1 MKRQRI
7 VAAWLACIMAAF
19 VLPFAALAEGG
30 GIAISLSGGN
40 DTLATG
46 DYLSVN
52 VKFDEAVASFGGAE
66 FNVDYD
72 STALKFVSY
81 TALLGSAADE
91 DTAESGSGT
100 GMLNYGG
107 VKDGKVKILLVNAG
121 IISGGD
127 VSIAANTVIGNI
139 VFKVIGQN
147 TTGTSY
153 KTSYKIASEGFS
165 AIAAEKTGETET
177 TLTPA
182 GSTFTPTTVTVSDS
196 VTYPTDGAP
205 TVYCITSEANGV
217 VTLSLKASIADLQRL
232 NMQLTL
238 NGYTDIAAASDC
250 PFTVSI
256 DGGSVTIS
264 HNAAPNTDGVDM
276 RSGVAVLTMK
286 KSGASQSITPAPKA
300 IATKDANGALSPITK
315 PKVTD
320 DPLGGRM
327 LGDVNNDGEVTSADA
342 LAILKHSVGMEK
354 LKGVDLLVADINGDG
369 DVTSADALLALK
381 RSVGMLD
388 ENYKEK

>member
-30 GIAISLSGGN
+30 GIAIKLDSGN

-52 VKFDEAVASFGGAE
+52 VKFDAAVASFGGAE
-66 FNVDYD
+66 FNVEYD
-72 STALKFVSY
+72 STALEFVSY

-107 VKDGKVKILLVNAG
+107 VKDGKVKILLVNAD

-127 VSIAANTVIGNI
+127 VSIAANTAICNI
-139 VFKVIGQN
+139 VFKVIGDN
-147 TTGTSY
+147 AGTAN
-153 KTSYKIASEGFS
+153 IGIDNASFS
-165 AIAAEKTGETET
+165 ATTAEDGAPA
-177 TLTPA
+177 LTPA
-182 GSTFTPTTVTVSDS
+182 ESTFTPTTVTVSDS
-196 VTYPTDGAP
+196 VDYPTENAP

-232 NMQLTL
+232 DMQLTL
-238 NGYTDIAAASDC
+238 TGYENITAVADC
-250 PFTVSI
+250 PLNVTVSNNVATI
-256 DGGSVTIS
+256 TYDAQNGS
-264 HNAAPNTDGVDM
+264 GVDM
-276 RSGVAVLTMK
+276 RNGVAVLTMK
-286 KSGASQSITPAPKA
+286 KSGASQSITSEPKA

-315 PKVTD
+315 PTVTD
-320 DPLGGRM
+320 DPYGGYA
-327 LGDVNNDGEVTSADA
+327 LGDVNWDGKINTLDA
-342 LAILKHSVGMEK
+342 MMTLRAAVGIESLDAIQTIR
-354 LKGVDLLVADINGDG
+354 ADIDANGKIN
-369 DVTSADALLALK
+369 TMDAMMILRRA
-381 RSVGMLD
+381 VGLLD
-388 ENYKEK
+388 ENYKNIY

>member
-30 GIAISLSGGN
+30 DIAISLSGGN
-40 DTLATG
+40 AALANG

-52 VKFDEAVASFGGAE
+52 VKFDAAVASFGGAE
-66 FNVDYD
+66 FNVAYD
-72 STALKFVSY
+72 SKALEFVSY

-91 DTAESGSGT
+91 DAAESGSGT

-107 VKDGKVKILLVNAG
+107 VKDGKVKILLVNAD

-127 VSIAANTVIGNI
+127 VSIAANTAIGNI

-147 TTGTSY
+147 TTG
-153 KTSYKIASEGFS
+153 TSYKIASEGFS

-177 TLTPA
+177 ALTPA
-182 GSTFTPTTVTVSDS
+182 GSTFTETTVTVSDS
-196 VTYPTDGAP
+196 VDYPTENAP
-205 TVYCITSEANGV
+205 TVYCLTSEKDGT

-232 NMQLTL
+232 DMQLTL

-256 DGGSVTIS
+256 DGDSVTIS

-286 KSGASQSITPAPKA
+286 KSGASQSIISEPKA

-315 PKVTD
+315 PNVTD

>member
-40 DTLATG
+40 AALATG

-52 VKFDEAVASFGGAE
+52 VKFDAAVASFGGAE
-66 FNVDYD
+66 FNVEYN
-72 STALKFVSY
+72 STALEFVSY

-91 DTAESGSGT
+91 DAAESGSGT

-127 VSIAANTVIGNI
+127 VSIAANTAIGNI

-147 TTGTSY
+147 TTG
-153 KTSYKIASEGFS
+153 TSYKIASEGFS

-177 TLTPA
+177 ALTPA
-182 GSTFTPTTVTVSDS
+182 GSTFTETTVTVSDS
-196 VTYPTDGAP
+196 VDYPAENAP
-205 TVYCITSEANGV
+205 TVYCLTSEKDGT

-232 NMQLTL
+232 DMQLTL
-238 NGYTDIAAASDC
+238 NGYTDITAVTDC
-250 PFTVSI
+250 PLNVTVNNN
-256 DGGSVTIS
+256 VATITY
-264 HNAAPNTDGVDM
+264 NAPNGSGMDM
-276 RSGVAVLTMK
+276 TQGVAVLTMT
-286 KSGASQSITPAPKA
+286 KSGDSQSITSAPKA
-300 IATKDANGALSPITK
+300 IATKDANGTLSPITK
-315 PKVTD
+315 PNVTD
-320 DPLGGRM
+320 DPYGGYEY
-327 LGDVNNDGEVTSADA
+327 GDVNGDGSINVLD
-342 LAILKHSVGMEK
+342 AILLLQYCAGMSAAQLDDVQLARADVAYDGSVNVLDAILMLRYCAGM
-354 LKGVDLLVADINGDG
+354 
-369 DVTSADALLALK
+369 
-381 RSVGMLD
+381 SVKFGIQ
-388 ENYKEK
+388 

>member
-30 GIAISLSGGN
+30 DIAIKLDSGN
-40 DTLATG
+40 AELAVD

-52 VKFDEAVASFGGAE
+52 VKFDAAVASFGGAE
-66 FNVDYD
+66 FNVEYD
-72 STALKFVSY
+72 STALEFVSY

-91 DTAESGSGT
+91 DAAESGSGT

-127 VSIAANTVIGNI
+127 VSIAANTAIGNI
-139 VFKVIGQN
+139 VFKVIGDN
-147 TTGTSY
+147 
-153 KTSYKIASEGFS
+153 ASKANIGIDNASFS
-165 AIAAEKTGETET
+165 ATTAEDGAPA
-177 TLTPA
+177 LTPA
-182 GSTFTPTTVTVSDS
+182 NSTFTPTTVTVNDS

-232 NMQLTL
+232 DMQLTL

-286 KSGASQSITPAPKA
+286 KSGASQSITSAPKA
-300 IATKDANGALSPITK
+300 IATKDANGALSPITQ
-315 PKVTD
+315 PNVTD
-320 DPLGGRM
+320 DPLGGFTK
-327 LGDVNNDGEVTSADA
+327 GDVDMDGRVAVNDAVMVLKNAIKLMELDTQQLMLADADNDGKITVNDA
-342 LAILKHSVGMEK
+342 VMILKKAIK
-354 LKGVDLLVADINGDG
+354 LIDF
-369 DVTSADALLALK
+369 
-381 RSVGMLD
+381 
-388 ENYKEK
+388 

>member
-30 GIAISLSGGN
+30 DIAISLSGGN
-40 DTLATG
+40 AALAVG

-52 VKFDEAVASFGGAE
+52 VKFDAAVASFGGAE
-66 FNVDYD
+66 FNVEYD
-72 STALKFVSY
+72 STVLEFVSY

-127 VSIAANTVIGNI
+127 TSIAANTVIGNI

-147 TTGTSY
+147 TTG
-153 KTSYKIASEGFS
+153 TSYKIASEGFS

-264 HNAAPNTDGVDM
+264 RNAAPNTDGVDM

-286 KSGASQSITPAPKA
+286 KSGASQSITSAPKA

-315 PKVTD
+315 PIVTD
-320 DPLGGRM
+320 DPYGGYA
-327 LGDVNNDGEVTSADA
+327 LGDVN
-342 LAILKHSVGMEK
+342 
-354 LKGVDLLVADINGDG
+354 GDG
-369 DVTSADALLALK
+369 KINATDALLVLRSFAKKITLTPEQTLRADVNRDNKVNATDALK
-381 RSVGMLD
+381 ILRYFAKKITSFD
-388 ENYKEK
+388 

>member
-40 DTLATG
+40 AALAVG

-52 VKFDEAVASFGGAE
+52 VKFDAAVASFGGAE
-66 FNVDYD
+66 FNVEYD
-72 STALKFVSY
+72 SAKLEFVSY
-81 TALLGSAADE
+81 TPLIGSAADE

-153 KTSYKIASEGFS
+153 KIASEGFS

-182 GSTFTPTTVTVSDS
+182 GSTFTPTTVTVSDR
-196 VTYPTDGAP
+196 VTYPTEGAP
-205 TVYCITSEANGV
+205 TVYCLTSEKDGA

-232 NMQLTL
+232 DMQLTL

-264 HNAAPNTDGVDM
+264 HNASPNTDGVDM

-286 KSGASQSITPAPKA
+286 KTGESQSIISEPKA

-315 PKVTD
+315 PIVTD
-320 DPLGGRM
+320 DPYGGYA
-327 LGDVNNDGEVTSADA
+327 LGDVNGDGKINTLDA
-342 LAILKHSVGMEK
+342 MMTLRAAVGIESLDAIQTIR
-354 LKGVDLLVADINGDG
+354 ADIDANGKIN
-369 DVTSADALLALK
+369 TMDAMMILRRA
-381 RSVGMLD
+381 VGLLD
-388 ENYKEK
+388 ENYKNIY

>member
-7 VAAWLACIMAAF
+7 VAAWLVCIMAAF

-66 FNVDYD
+66 FNVEYD
-72 STALKFVSY
+72 STALEFVSY

-91 DTAESGSGT
+91 DAAESGSGT

-127 VSIAANTVIGNI
+127 VSIAANTAIGNI

-147 TTGTSY
+147 TTG
-153 KTSYKIASEGFS
+153 TSYKIASEGFS

-177 TLTPA
+177 ALTPA
-182 GSTFTPTTVTVSDS
+182 GSTFTETTVTVSDS
-196 VTYPTDGAP
+196 VDYPTENAP
-205 TVYCITSEANGV
+205 TVYCLTSEKDGT
-217 VTLSLKASIADLQRL
+217 VTLSLKANIADLQRL
-232 NMQLTL
+232 DMQLTL
-238 NGYTDIAAASDC
+238 NGYTDITAVTDC
-250 PFTVSI
+250 PLNVTVNNN
-256 DGGSVTIS
+256 VATITY
-264 HNAAPNTDGVDM
+264 NAPNGSGVDM

-286 KSGASQSITPAPKA
+286 KSGASQSITSVPKA

-315 PKVTD
+315 PNVTD
-320 DPLGGRM
+320 DPYGGYA
-327 LGDVNNDGEVTSADA
+327 LGDVNGDGKINTLDA
-342 LAILKHSVGMEK
+342 MLTLRAAVGIES
-354 LKGVDLLVADINGDG
+354 LDVIQTIRADIDGNGKIN
-369 DVTSADALLALK
+369 TMDAMMILRRA
-381 RSVGMLD
+381 VGLLD
-388 ENYKEK
+388 ENYKNIY

>member
-30 GIAISLSGGN
+30 DIAISLSGGN
-40 DTLATG
+40 AALAVG

-52 VKFDEAVASFGGAE
+52 VKFDAAVASFGGAE
-66 FNVDYD
+66 FNVEYD
-72 STALKFVSY
+72 SAKLEFVSY
-81 TALLGSAADE
+81 TPLIGSADE
-91 DTAESGSGT
+91 T
-100 GMLNYGG
+100 GNGALNYHKKIG
-107 VKDGKVKILLVNAG
+107 DGNIKILLLN
-121 IISGGD
+121 
-127 VSIAANTVIGNI
+127 AANIINKNSTGIANGTAIGNL
-139 VFKVIGQN
+139 VFKVKSGATDRASVKIAPKGFAACMPGDN
-147 TTGTSY
+147 TT
-153 KTSYKIASEGFS
+153 AP
-165 AIAAEKTGETET
+165 A
-177 TLTPA
+177 LTPA

-196 VTYPTDGAP
+196 VTYPTAGAP
-205 TVYCITSEANGV
+205 TVYCLTSEKDGT

-232 NMQLTL
+232 DMQLTL

-256 DGGSVTIS
+256 DGDGVTIS

-276 RSGVAVLTMK
+276 RNGVAVLTMK
-286 KSGASQSITPAPKA
+286 KSGASQSITSAPKA

>member
-1 MKRQRI
+1 
-7 VAAWLACIMAAF
+7 MAAF

-30 GIAISLSGGN
+30 DIAIKLDSGN
-40 DTLATG
+40 AALANG

-52 VKFDEAVASFGGAE
+52 VKFDAAVASFGGAE
-66 FNVDYD
+66 FNVEYD
-72 STALKFVSY
+72 STVLEFVSY
-81 TALLGSAADE
+81 TALLGSEADE

-127 VSIAANTVIGNI
+127 TSIAANTVIGNI

-153 KTSYKIASEGFS
+153 KIASEGFS

-177 TLTPA
+177 ALTPA
-182 GSTFTPTTVTVSDS
+182 GSTFTPTTVTVSGS
-196 VTYPTDGAP
+196 VTYPTENAP

-217 VTLSLKASIADLQRL
+217 VSLSLKASIADLQRL
-232 NMQLTL
+232 DMQLTL
-238 NGYTDIAAASDC
+238 TGYENITAVADC
-250 PFTVSI
+250 PLTVNV
-256 DGGSVTIS
+256 GGNTATITY
-264 HNAAPNTDGVDM
+264 NAQNGSGVDM

-286 KSGASQSITPAPKA
+286 KSGASQSIISAPKA

-315 PKVTD
+315 PTVTD
-320 DPLGGRM
+320 DPYGGYA
-327 LGDVNNDGEVTSADA
+327 LGDVNGDGKINTLDA
-342 LAILKHSVGMEK
+342 MLTLRAAVGIES
-354 LKGVDLLVADINGDG
+354 LDVIQTIRADIDGNGKIN
-369 DVTSADALLALK
+369 TMDAMMILRRA
-381 RSVGMLD
+381 VGLLD
-388 ENYKEK
+388 ENYKNIY

>member
-52 VKFDEAVASFGGAE
+52 VKFDAAVASFGGAE
-66 FNVDYD
+66 FNVEYD
-72 STALKFVSY
+72 STVLKFVSY

-127 VSIAANTVIGNI
+127 VSIAANTAIGNI

-147 TTGTSY
+147 TPG
-153 KTSYKIASEGFS
+153 TSYKIASEGFS

-177 TLTPA
+177 VLTPA
-182 GSTFTPTTVTVSDS
+182 GSTFTETTVTVSDS
-196 VTYPTDGAP
+196 VTYPTENAP
-205 TVYCITSEANGV
+205 RVYCITSEANGV

-232 NMQLTL
+232 DMQLTL
-238 NGYTDIAAASDC
+238 NGYTDITAVTDC
-250 PFTVSI
+250 PLNVTVNNN
-256 DGGSVTIS
+256 VATITY
-264 HNAAPNTDGVDM
+264 NAPNGSGMDM
-276 RSGVAVLTMK
+276 TQGVAVLTMT
-286 KSGASQSITPAPKA
+286 KSGDSQGIASDPKSIAS
-300 IATKDANGALSPITK
+300 KDANGALSPITK
-315 PKVTD
+315 PNVTD
-320 DPLGGRM
+320 DPYGGYA
-327 LGDVNNDGEVTSADA
+327 LGDVNGDGKINTLDA
-342 LAILKHSVGMEK
+342 MLTLRAAVGIES
-354 LKGVDLLVADINGDG
+354 LDVIQTIRADIDGNGKIN
-369 DVTSADALLALK
+369 TMDAMMILRRA
-381 RSVGMLD
+381 VGLLD
-388 ENYKEK
+388 ENYKNIY

>member
-1 MKRQRI
+1 
-7 VAAWLACIMAAF
+7 MAAF

-30 GIAISLSGGN
+30 DIAISLSGGN
-40 DTLATG
+40 AALANG

-52 VKFDEAVASFGGAE
+52 VKFDAAVASFGGAE
-66 FNVDYD
+66 FNVEYD
-72 STALKFVSY
+72 STVLGFVSY

-127 VSIAANTVIGNI
+127 TSIAAKTVIGNI

-153 KTSYKIASEGFS
+153 KIASEEFS

-177 TLTPA
+177 ALIPA
-182 GSTFTPTTVTVSDS
+182 DSTFTPTTVTVSDS

-205 TVYCITSEANGV
+205 TVYCITSEVNGV

-232 NMQLTL
+232 DMQLTL
-238 NGYTDIAAASDC
+238 NGYTDITAVTDC
-250 PFTVSI
+250 PLNVTVNNNVATI
-256 DGGSVTIS
+256 TYNAQNGS
-264 HNAAPNTDGVDM
+264 GVDM

-286 KSGASQSITPAPKA
+286 KSGASQSIISEPKA

-315 PKVTD
+315 PNVID
-320 DPLGGRM
+320 DPYGGYEY
-327 LGDVNNDGEVTSADA
+327 GDVNRNGKVQMSDAIYILKYLAKISGYEMDEQQKA
-342 LAILKHSVGMEK
+342 LADVYYNGKVQMNDAILILRK
-354 LKGVDLLVADINGDG
+354 VAKM
-369 DVTSADALLALK
+369 DVTFGPQK
-381 RSVGMLD
+381 
-388 ENYKEK
+388 

>member
-30 GIAISLSGGN
+30 DIAISLSGGN
-40 DTLATG
+40 AALAVD

-52 VKFDEAVASFGGAE
+52 VKFDAAVASFGGAE
-66 FNVDYD
+66 FNVAYD
-72 STALKFVSY
+72 SKALEFVSY

-91 DTAESGSGT
+91 DAAESGSGT

-107 VKDGKVKILLVNAG
+107 VKDGKVKILLVNAD

-127 VSIAANTVIGNI
+127 VSIAANTAIGNI
-139 VFKVIGQN
+139 VFKVIGDN
-147 TTGTSY
+147 AGTAN
-153 KTSYKIASEGFS
+153 IGIDNAGFS
-165 AIAAEKTGETET
+165 ATTAEDGAPA
-177 TLTPA
+177 LTPA
-182 GSTFTPTTVTVSDS
+182 GSTFTETTVTVSDS
-196 VTYPTDGAP
+196 VTYPTEGAP
-205 TVYCITSEANGV
+205 TIYCLTSEKDGT
-217 VTLSLKASIADLQRL
+217 VTLSLKANAEKVQRL
-232 NMQLTL
+232 DMQLTL
-238 NGYTDIAAASDC
+238 NGYTDIAAVSDC

-286 KSGASQSITPAPKA
+286 KSGASQSIISEPKA

-315 PKVTD
+315 PKPTVTD
-320 DPLGGRM
+320 DPYGGYA
-327 LGDVNNDGEVTSADA
+327 LGDVNGDGKINTRDA
-342 LAILKHSVGMEK
+342 VMILKYSARLIGLDETQQMR
-354 LKGVDLLVADINGDG
+354 ADTNGDG
-369 DVTSADALLALK
+369 KINTRDVVLVLKYSAGIITSF
-381 RSVGMLD
+381 
-388 ENYKEK
+388 N

>member
-19 VLPFAALAEGG
+19 VLPLAALAEGG
-30 GIAISLSGGN
+30 GIAISLDSGN
-40 DTLATG
+40 AELAVG

-52 VKFDEAVASFGGAE
+52 VKFDAAVASFGGAE
-66 FNVDYD
+66 FNVEYD
-72 STALKFVSY
+72 STVLEFVSY
-81 TALLGSAADE
+81 TALLGSTADE

-127 VSIAANTVIGNI
+127 TSIAANTVIGNI

-153 KTSYKIASEGFS
+153 KIASEGFS

-177 TLTPA
+177 ALTPA
-182 GSTFTPTTVTVSDS
+182 GSTFTETTVTVSDS
-196 VTYPTDGAP
+196 VTYPTAGAP
-205 TVYCITSEANGV
+205 TIYCLTSEKDGA
-217 VTLSLKASIADLQRL
+217 VTLSLKANIADLQRL

-238 NGYTDIAAASDC
+238 DGYTGIAKVEGC
-250 PFTVSI
+250 PLNVTVSNNVATI
-256 DGGSVTIS
+256 TYDAQNGS
-264 HNAAPNTDGVDM
+264 GVDM

-286 KSGASQSITPAPKA
+286 KTGASQSITSEPKA
-300 IATKDANGALSPITK
+300 IATKDANGALSPITQ
-315 PKVTD
+315 PNVTD
-320 DPLGGRM
+320 DPYGGYA
-327 LGDVNNDGEVTSADA
+327 LGDVNGDGKINTLDA
-342 LAILKHSVGMEK
+342 MMTLRAAVGIESLDAIQTIR
-354 LKGVDLLVADINGDG
+354 ADIDGNGKIN
-369 DVTSADALLALK
+369 TMDAMMILRRA
-381 RSVGMLD
+381 VGLLD
-388 ENYKEK
+388 ENYKNIY

>member
-30 GIAISLSGGN
+30 DIAISLSGGN
-40 DTLATG
+40 AELAVG

-52 VKFDEAVASFGGAE
+52 VKFDAAVASFGGAE
-66 FNVDYD
+66 FNVEYD
-72 STALKFVSY
+72 STALEFVSY
-81 TALLGSAADE
+81 TALLGSEADE

-127 VSIAANTVIGNI
+127 TSIAANTVIGNI

-153 KTSYKIASEGFS
+153 KIASEGFS

-177 TLTPA
+177 ALTPA
-182 GSTFTPTTVTVSDS
+182 GSTFTETTVTVSDS
-196 VTYPTDGAP
+196 VTYPTENAP

-217 VTLSLKASIADLQRL
+217 VSLSLKASIADLQRL
-232 NMQLTL
+232 DMQLTL
-238 NGYTDIAAASDC
+238 TGYENITAVADC
-250 PFTVSI
+250 PLNVTVSNNVATI
-256 DGGSVTIS
+256 TYDAQNGS
-264 HNAAPNTDGVDM
+264 GVDM

-286 KSGASQSITPAPKA
+286 KSGASQSITSAPKA
-300 IATKDANGALSPITK
+300 IATKDANGALSPITQ
-315 PKVTD
+315 PTVTD

-327 LGDVNNDGEVTSADA
+327 LGDVD
-342 LAILKHSVGMEK
+342 
-354 LKGVDLLVADINGDG
+354 GDG
-369 DVTSADALLALK
+369 NITLRDAMFIFQAKANKRTLSGVSALCADTDKDGKITLRDAMFILQYKANK
-381 RSVGMLD
+381 RD
-388 ENYKEK
+388 ADFNIK

>member
-30 GIAISLSGGN
+30 DIAIKLDSGN
-40 DTLATG
+40 AALANG

-52 VKFDEAVASFGGAE
+52 VKFDAAVASFGGAE
-66 FNVDYD
+66 FNVEYD
-72 STALKFVSY
+72 STVLEFVSY

-91 DTAESGSGT
+91 DTAENGSGT

-147 TTGTSY
+147 TTG
-153 KTSYKIASEGFS
+153 KSYKIASEGFS

-182 GSTFTPTTVTVSDS
+182 GSTFTETTVTVSDS
-196 VTYPTDGAP
+196 VTYPTENAP
-205 TVYCITSEANGV
+205 RVYCITSEANGV
-217 VTLSLKASIADLQRL
+217 VTISLKASIADLQRL

-238 NGYTDIAAASDC
+238 DGYTDIAAASDC

-286 KSGASQSITPAPKA
+286 KSGASQSITSAPKA

-315 PKVTD
+315 PTVTD

>member
-30 GIAISLSGGN
+30 DIAIKLDSGN
-40 DTLATG
+40 AALANG

-52 VKFDEAVASFGGAE
+52 VKFDAAVASFGGAE

-100 GMLNYGG
+100 GMLSYGG

-147 TTGTSY
+147 TTG
-153 KTSYKIASEGFS
+153 TSYKIASEGFS

-264 HNAAPNTDGVDM
+264 RNAAPNTDGVDM

-286 KSGASQSITPAPKA
+286 KSGASQSITSAPKA

-315 PKVTD
+315 PIVTD
-320 DPLGGRM
+320 DPYGGYA
-327 LGDVNNDGEVTSADA
+327 LGDVN
-342 LAILKHSVGMEK
+342 
-354 LKGVDLLVADINGDG
+354 GDG
-369 DVTSADALLALK
+369 KINATDALLVLRSFAKKITLTPEQTLRADVNRDNKVNATDALK
-381 RSVGMLD
+381 ILRYFAKKITSFD
-388 ENYKEK
+388 

>member
-40 DTLATG
+40 DTLATD

-52 VKFDEAVASFGGAE
+52 VKFDAAVASFGGAE
-66 FNVDYD
+66 FNVEYD
-72 STALKFVSY
+72 STVLEFVSY
-81 TALLGSAADE
+81 TALLGSEADE
-91 DTAESGSGT
+91 NTAESGSGT

-127 VSIAANTVIGNI
+127 TSIAANTAIGNI

-147 TTGTSY
+147 TTG
-153 KTSYKIASEGFS
+153 KSYKIASEGFS

-182 GSTFTPTTVTVSDS
+182 GSTFTETTVTVSDS
-196 VTYPTDGAP
+196 VTYPTENAP
-205 TVYCITSEANGV
+205 TVYCLTSEKDGT
-217 VTLSLKASIADLQRL
+217 VTLSLKANIADLQRL

-250 PFTVSI
+250 PFMVSI
-256 DGGSVTIS
+256 DGDGVTIS

-315 PKVTD
+315 PNVID
-320 DPLGGRM
+320 DPYGGYA
-327 LGDVNNDGEVTSADA
+327 LGDVN
-342 LAILKHSVGMEK
+342 
-354 LKGVDLLVADINGDG
+354 GDG
-369 DVTSADALLALK
+369 KINAKDATLVMQYAIDLIELSDMQIARANVNKDNAINAKDATLILRYAIGLIDK
-381 RSVGMLD
+381 F
-388 ENYKEK
+388 

>member
-7 VAAWLACIMAAF
+7 VAAWLACIMAVF

-30 GIAISLSGGN
+30 DIAISLSGGN
-40 DTLATG
+40 AALAVG

-52 VKFDEAVASFGGAE
+52 VKFDAAVASFGGAE
-66 FNVDYD
+66 FNVEYD
-72 STALKFVSY
+72 STVLEFVSY

-91 DTAESGSGT
+91 DAAESGSGT

-153 KTSYKIASEGFS
+153 KIASEGFS

-196 VTYPTDGAP
+196 VNYPTAGAP
-205 TVYCITSEANGV
+205 TVYCLTSEKDGV
-217 VTLSLKASIADLQRL
+217 VTLSLKANIADLQRL
-232 NMQLTL
+232 DMQLTL

-276 RSGVAVLTMK
+276 RNGVAVLTMK
-286 KSGASQSITPAPKA
+286 KSGASQSITSEPKA
-300 IATKDANGALSPITK
+300 IATKDANGALSPITQ
-315 PKVTD
+315 PTVTD
-320 DPLGGRM
+320 DPYGGYEY
-327 LGDVNNDGEVTSADA
+327 GDVNGDGSINVLD
-342 LAILKHSVGMEK
+342 AILLLQYCAGMSAAQLDDVQLARADVAYDGSVNVLDAILMLRYCAGM
-354 LKGVDLLVADINGDG
+354 
-369 DVTSADALLALK
+369 
-381 RSVGMLD
+381 SVKFGIQ
-388 ENYKEK
+388 

>member
-30 GIAISLSGGN
+30 DIAISLSGGN
-40 DTLATG
+40 AALATG

-52 VKFDEAVASFGGAE
+52 VKFDAAVASFGGAE
-66 FNVDYD
+66 FNVEYD
-72 STALKFVSY
+72 STVLEFVSY
-81 TALLGSAADE
+81 TALLGSEADE

-127 VSIAANTVIGNI
+127 TSIAANTVIGNI

-153 KTSYKIASEGFS
+153 KIASEGFS

-177 TLTPA
+177 ALTPA
-182 GSTFTPTTVTVSDS
+182 DSTFTPTTVTVSDS
-196 VTYPTDGAP
+196 VTYPTENAP
-205 TVYCITSEANGV
+205 TVYCITSEANGA

-232 NMQLTL
+232 DMQLTL
-238 NGYTDIAAASDC
+238 DGYTGIAKVEGC
-250 PFTVSI
+250 PLNVTVSNNVATI
-256 DGGSVTIS
+256 TYDAQNGS
-264 HNAAPNTDGVDM
+264 GVDM
-276 RSGVAVLTMK
+276 RNGVTVLTMK
-286 KSGASQSITPAPKA
+286 KSGASQSIISEPKA
-300 IATKDANGALSPITK
+300 IATKDANGALSPTTQ
-315 PKVTD
+315 PTVTD
-320 DPLGGRM
+320 DPYGGYEY
-327 LGDVNNDGEVTSADA
+327 GDVN
-342 LAILKHSVGMEK
+342 
-354 LKGVDLLVADINGDG
+354 GDG
-369 DVTSADALLALK
+369 RIDVTDASLILQHIAKLITLTPEQIARADVAYNNSIDVTDATLILMYIAK
-381 RSVGMLD
+381 FDVKFGVQ
-388 ENYKEK
+388 

>member
-30 GIAISLSGGN
+30 DIAISLSGGN
-40 DTLATG
+40 AALANG

-52 VKFDEAVASFGGAE
+52 VKFDAAVASFGGAE
-66 FNVDYD
+66 FNVEYD
-72 STALKFVSY
+72 STVLGFVSY

-127 VSIAANTVIGNI
+127 TSIAANTVIGNI

-153 KTSYKIASEGFS
+153 KIASEGFS

-177 TLTPA
+177 ALTPA
-182 GSTFTPTTVTVSDS
+182 DSTFTPTTVTVSDS
-196 VTYPTDGAP
+196 VDYPTAGAP
-205 TVYCITSEANGV
+205 TVYCLTSEKDGT

-232 NMQLTL
+232 DMQLTL
-238 NGYTDIAAASDC
+238 NGYTDITAVTDC
-250 PFTVSI
+250 PLNVTVNNN
-256 DGGSVTIS
+256 VATITY
-264 HNAAPNTDGVDM
+264 NAPNGSGVDM
-276 RSGVAVLTMK
+276 RNGVAVLTMK
-286 KSGASQSITPAPKA
+286 KSGDSQSITSAPKA

-315 PKVTD
+315 PNVTD
-320 DPLGGRM
+320 DPYGGYEY
-327 LGDVNNDGEVTSADA
+327 GDVNGDGSINVLD
-342 LAILKHSVGMEK
+342 AILLLQYCAGMSAAQLDDVQIARADVAYDGSVNVLDAILMLRYCAGM
-354 LKGVDLLVADINGDG
+354 
-369 DVTSADALLALK
+369 
-381 RSVGMLD
+381 SVKFGIQ
-388 ENYKEK
+388 

>member
-30 GIAISLSGGN
+30 DIAISLSGGN
-40 DTLATG
+40 AALANG

-52 VKFDEAVASFGGAE
+52 VKFDAAVASFGGAE
-66 FNVDYD
+66 FNVEYD
-72 STALKFVSY
+72 STVLEFVSY
-81 TALLGSAADE
+81 TALLGSEADE

-127 VSIAANTVIGNI
+127 TSIAANTAIGNI

-147 TTGTSY
+147 TTG
-153 KTSYKIASEGFS
+153 TSYKIASEGFS

-177 TLTPA
+177 ALTPA
-182 GSTFTPTTVTVSDS
+182 GSTFTETTVTVSDS
-196 VTYPTDGAP
+196 VTYPTENAP

-217 VTLSLKASIADLQRL
+217 VSLSLKASITDLQRL
-232 NMQLTL
+232 DMQLTL
-238 NGYTDIAAASDC
+238 TGYENITAVADC
-250 PFTVSI
+250 PLNVTVNNNVAKI
-256 DGGSVTIS
+256 TYNAQNGS
-264 HNAAPNTDGVDM
+264 GVDM

-286 KSGASQSITPAPKA
+286 KSGASQSITSEPKA
-300 IATKDANGALSPITK
+300 IATKDANGALSPITQ
-315 PKVTD
+315 PNVTD

>member
-30 GIAISLSGGN
+30 DIAISLSGGN
-40 DTLATG
+40 AELANG

-52 VKFDEAVASFGGAE
+52 VKFDAAVASFGGAE
-66 FNVDYD
+66 FNVEYD
-72 STALKFVSY
+72 STVLEFVSY
-81 TALLGSAADE
+81 TALLGSEADE
-91 DTAESGSGT
+91 GTAESGSGT

-127 VSIAANTVIGNI
+127 VSIAANTAIGNI
-139 VFKVIGQN
+139 VFKVIGDN
-147 TTGTSY
+147 
-153 KTSYKIASEGFS
+153 ASTANIGIDNASFS
-165 AIAAEKTGETET
+165 ATTAEDGAPA
-177 TLTPA
+177 LTPA
-182 GSTFTPTTVTVSDS
+182 NSTFTPTTVTVSDS
-196 VTYPTDGAP
+196 VTYPTENAP

-238 NGYTDIAAASDC
+238 NGYTGITKVEGC
-250 PFTVSI
+250 PLNVTVSNNVATI
-256 DGGSVTIS
+256 TYDAQNGS
-264 HNAAPNTDGVDM
+264 GVDM

-286 KSGASQSITPAPKA
+286 KSGASQSITSAPKA

-315 PKVTD
+315 PNVTD
-320 DPLGGRM
+320 DPLGGFTK
-327 LGDVNNDGEVTSADA
+327 GDVDMDGRVAVNDAVMVLKNAIKLMELDTQQLMLADADNDGKITVNDA
-342 LAILKHSVGMEK
+342 VMILKKAIK
-354 LKGVDLLVADINGDG
+354 LIDF
-369 DVTSADALLALK
+369 
-381 RSVGMLD
+381 
-388 ENYKEK
+388 

>member
-7 VAAWLACIMAAF
+7 VAAWLVCIMAAF

-30 GIAISLSGGN
+30 DIAISLSGGN
-40 DTLATG
+40 AALAVG

-52 VKFDEAVASFGGAE
+52 VKFDAAVASFGGAE
-66 FNVDYD
+66 FNVEYD
-72 STALKFVSY
+72 STVLEFVSY
-81 TALLGSAADE
+81 TALLGSEADE

-127 VSIAANTVIGNI
+127 TSIAANTVIGNI

-153 KTSYKIASEGFS
+153 KIASEGFS

-177 TLTPA
+177 ALTPA
-182 GSTFTPTTVTVSDS
+182 GSTFTETTVTVSDS
-196 VTYPTDGAP
+196 VTYPTENAP

-217 VTLSLKASIADLQRL
+217 VSLSLKASIADLQRL
-232 NMQLTL
+232 DMQLTL
-238 NGYTDIAAASDC
+238 TGYENITAVADC
-250 PFTVSI
+250 PLNVTVSNNVATI
-256 DGGSVTIS
+256 TYDAQNGS
-264 HNAAPNTDGVDM
+264 GVDM
-276 RSGVAVLTMK
+276 RNGVAVLTMK
-286 KSGASQSITPAPKA
+286 KSGASQSITSAPKA

-327 LGDVNNDGEVTSADA
+327 LGDVD
-342 LAILKHSVGMEK
+342 
-354 LKGVDLLVADINGDG
+354 GDG
-369 DVTSADALLALK
+369 NITLRDAMFIFQAKANKRTLSGVSALCADTDKDGKITLRDAMFILQYKANK
-381 RSVGMLD
+381 RD
-388 ENYKEK
+388 ADFNIK